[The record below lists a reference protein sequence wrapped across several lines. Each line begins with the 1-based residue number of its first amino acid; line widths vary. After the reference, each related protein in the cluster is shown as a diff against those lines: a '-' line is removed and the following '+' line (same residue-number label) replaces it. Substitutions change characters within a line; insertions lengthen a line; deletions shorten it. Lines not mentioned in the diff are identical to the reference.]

1 MEITGQVEQYHS
13 IYEQLKKKFRWRVSN
28 PSLMMLA
35 GQLMNAEKPYDI
47 KKLISLNEFIKNESS
62 QFSYIQSADLRLML
76 SGLLISKFDDPKKS
90 FEDMMIIYEKLIN
103 EGFSRSPHAYIA
115 SYALYVS
122 LETGT
127 EEEMDEHVKRA
138 KNMYNGMKKQHFF
151 LTSHEDYP
159 LSVLLAE
166 EEGEEEELLDDMAY
180 YYDQLHIVLAKGN
193 NRQFLSQIL
202 TYGRQDNR
210 QLLVQNTVTWL
221 DDLKTNKV
229 KLRGNH
235 LPIVGVLALAG
246 TPSALINEV
255 KEMYDQLVSVKA
267 FKWHK
272 EICFMTAVRFVL
284 QKKVE
289 ENNVLDVGLASTIE
303 SILQAQQA
311 AMIAAV
317 SAGAAASA
325 SSSNN

>member
-1 MEITGQVEQYHS
+1 METTAQIERYVA
-13 IYEQLKKKFRWRVSN
+13 IYEQLRKKYRWRVN
-28 PSLMMLA
+28 NTSLMMLA
-35 GQLMNAEKPYDI
+35 GQLVTADTPLEMNKLIALNDTI
-47 KKLISLNEFIKNESS
+47 KKESS
-62 QFSYIQSADLRLML
+62 QFAYIQSADLRL
-76 SGLLISKFDDPKKS
+76 LISGMLLSKFNNPEQA
-90 FEDMMIIYEKLIN
+90 FEEMMAVYEKLI
-103 EGFSRSPHAYIA
+103 EVGYSRSPHAYIA
-115 SYALYVS
+115 AYALYAS
-122 LETGT
+122 LEEYTD
-127 EEEMDEHVKRA
+127 EEMDRHVARA
-138 KNMYNGMKKQHFF
+138 KSMYTGMKKQHFF

-159 LSVLLAE
+159 LSILLAE

-221 DDLKTNKV
+221 DDLKTRKI

-246 TPSALINEV
+246 TPSALIGEV
-255 KEMYDQLVSVKA
+255 KEVYDELISMKN

-272 EICFMTAVRFVL
+272 DICFMTAVRFVL
-284 QKKVE
+284 QTKVE

-311 AMIAAV
+311 AVLAAV
-317 SAGAAASA
+317 SAGAAATA

>member
-1 MEITGQVEQYHS
+1 MDTNEQIKKYLT
-13 IYEQLKKKFRWRVSN
+13 IYEQLRKKYRWRVNST
-28 PSLMMLA
+28 SLMMLA
-35 GQLMNAEKPYDI
+35 GQLATAEKPFELSR
-47 KKLISLNEFIKNESS
+47 LISLNEKIKKESS

-76 SGLLISKFDDPKKS
+76 TGLLVSNFDEPKNSFDD
-90 FEDMMIIYEKLIN
+90 MMLVYEKLI
-103 EGFSRSPHAYIA
+103 ESGFSRSPHAYIA
-115 SYALYVS
+115 AYALYVS
-122 LETGT
+122 LDSVT
-127 EEEMDEHVKRA
+127 EEEIDEHVKRA
-138 KNMYNGMKKQHFF
+138 KSMYSGMKKQHFF

-221 DDLKTNKV
+221 DDLKTNKI

-246 TPSALINEV
+246 TPSALLSEV
-255 KEMYDQLVSVKA
+255 KETYDQLISIKS

-272 EICFMTAVRFVL
+272 DLCFMTAVRFVL
-284 QKKVE
+284 QKKVK

-311 AMIAAV
+311 AVLAAM

-325 SSSNN
+325 SSSNH

>member
-1 MEITGQVEQYHS
+1 MNTNEQIKEYLT
-13 IYEQLKKKFRWRVSN
+13 IYEQLRKKYRWRVNST
-28 PSLMMLA
+28 SLMMLA
-35 GQLMNAEKPYDI
+35 GQLATAEKPFEL
-47 KKLISLNEFIKNESS
+47 KHLISLNEKIKKESS

-76 SGLLISKFDDPKKS
+76 TGLLVSNFDDPKKS
-90 FEDMMIIYEKLIN
+90 FDDMMLVYEKLIDS
-103 EGFSRSPHAYIA
+103 GFSRSPHAYIA
-115 SYALYVS
+115 AYALYVS
-122 LETGT
+122 LDSVSD
-127 EEEMDEHVKRA
+127 EEINEHVARA
-138 KNMYNGMKKQHFF
+138 KSMYSGMKKQHFF

-221 DDLKTNKV
+221 DDLKTNKIR
-229 KLRGNH
+229 LRGNH

-246 TPSALINEV
+246 TPSALLNEV
-255 KEMYDQLVSVKA
+255 KETYDELVSIKG

-272 EICFMTAVRFVL
+272 DLCFMTAVRFVL
-284 QKKVE
+284 QKKVQ

-311 AMIAAV
+311 AVLAAM